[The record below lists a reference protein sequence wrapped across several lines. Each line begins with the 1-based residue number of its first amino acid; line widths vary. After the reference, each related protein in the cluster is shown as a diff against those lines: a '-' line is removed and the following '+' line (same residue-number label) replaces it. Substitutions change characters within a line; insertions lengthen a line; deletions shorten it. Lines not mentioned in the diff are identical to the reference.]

1 MTAATDNRPFAAS
14 LAPSALA
21 LISISIGL
29 FVPFIGLPL
38 SMVSVVAIAA
48 ANIRD
53 RRYIYPTVALV
64 VVAIVV
70 NLVLVMMALPAGR
83 DLVQAPN

>member
-1 MTAATDNRPFAAS
+1 M
-14 LAPSALA
+14 AL
-21 LISISIGL
+21 LSIVIGL

-53 RRYIYPTVALV
+53 RRVLYPTIAIV
-64 VVAIVV
+64 VVAIAV
-70 NLVLVMMALPAGR
+70 NLMLVMLALPAGR
-83 DLVQAPN
+83 DLVEGPF

>member
-1 MTAATDNRPFAAS
+1 MTAATDNRPFAIS
-14 LAPSALA
+14 LGPSALA
-21 LISISIGL
+21 VVSILIGL
-29 FVPFIGLPL
+29 AAPFIGLPL

-53 RRYIYPTVALV
+53 RRLLYPTIAVV
-64 VVAIVV
+64 VVAIAV

-83 DLVQAPN
+83 DLVEGPL

>member
-1 MTAATDNRPFAAS
+1 
-14 LAPSALA
+14 LAPSVLA
-21 LISISIGL
+21 VASIVIGV

-38 SMVSVVAIAA
+38 SMVSVVAVAA

-53 RRYIYPTVALV
+53 RRLLYPTIAVI

-70 NLVLVMMALPAGR
+70 NLVMVMLALPAGR
-83 DLVQAPN
+83 QLVEGTTP

>member
-1 MTAATDNRPFAAS
+1 M
-14 LAPSALA
+14 
-21 LISISIGL
+21 GL

-53 RRYIYPTVALV
+53 RRYLYPTVALV
-64 VVAIVV
+64 VVAIAV
-70 NLVLVMMALPAGR
+70 NLVLVMMALPDGR
-83 DLVQAPN
+83 DLVEGQF

>member
-14 LAPSALA
+14 LAPSVLA
-21 LISISIGL
+21 FASIIIGM

-38 SMVSVVAIAA
+38 AMVAVVAVAV

-53 RRYIYPTVALV
+53 RRLLYSTIALV
-64 VVAIVV
+64 VVAIAL
-70 NLVLVMMALPAGR
+70 NLAMVMVALPAGSQ
-83 DLVQAPN
+83 LLASL

>member
-21 LISISIGL
+21 LVSIAIGL

-38 SMVSVVAIAA
+38 SMVSVVVIAA
-48 ANIRD
+48 ADIRD
-53 RRYIYPTVALV
+53 RRVLYPTIVLV
-64 VVAIVV
+64 VLAIVV
-70 NLVLVMMALPAGR
+70 NLVLVMLALPAGR
-83 DLVQAPN
+83 DLVQALL